1 VIETT
6 LPTIAL
12 ASGVD
17 KGEALR
23 GARLDKTPLEGEGEF
38 FREPYT
44 DEAAGGHCVAVHD
57 HAGGVFGRDD
67 LVATQ
72 ETPVPLRV

>member
-17 KGEALR
+17 KGKAIR
-23 GARLDKTPLEGEGEF
+23 GARLGKTPLEGEGEF
-38 FREPYT
+38 FRELYT
-44 DEAAGGHCVAVHD
+44 DESAGGHCVAVHD
-57 HAGGVFGRDD
+57 HAGSVFGRDD